1 MVGPSPRTTRPPT
14 PARNAAAP
22 RRCWGRGRGEGGMWP
37 ASPPSAPPASSD
49 YHERLGR
56 LQRGLR
62 DSEKKRLDLER
73 KLYEYNQSDICRVK
87 LKYVKLKKYLK
98 EIRESEKKAHT
109 RNQDYLKRFEHVQAH
124 VGHFTTNTEKLQE
137 LKNEYVAQM
146 KKMQLL
152 SKESPEARGEQKDK
166 DRGKVARQVGINL
179 GTAASRGLYH
189 PATIFMGRQMSA
201 MLSIRGFR
209 AEQKSPQPTKSVSIP
224 DPHSH
229 RQPARSGDVTDSCVG
244 QIHSDTQRLKKSD
257 KIDGKTSLQI
267 GEKMPV
273 TGSALSEEEQTHC
286 SQIGSNT
293 HHGESSLSEGKKSA
307 QLHSLLLARLSPE
320 NRTTDVKCDSSNR
333 SEGSEGEI
341 LTREHI
347 EVKEERA
354 GLPGAPISASE
365 CCASEN
371 ECSQEKG
378 SAWEGCSDH
387 VPPGDPESQKPFRK
401 MQEEQEEESLSSSSS
416 SSSDLTVSVSE
427 DDLIFKSPEPQPN
440 PSDKIEGEDGI
451 EALKLIHSEQE
462 RDALSTEK
470 HNCIL
475 QTLSSPD
482 SKKESSTNSPTRNH
496 RERERQR
503 HRQREKQAPCTGSPT
518 WDSIPGLQDRALGQ
532 RQAPNRCATQGSLEC
547 LIFEI
552 IQLYNRSD
560 ILKEDLEACRAAV
573 LHQLPRLLPEGS
585 SDEKQV
591 RFEHAPAAGLRARLG
606 QHVATLKEHDNSIK
620 EEVAKPSEVFPVK
633 NMNQTTRAAALL
645 KKALTEECD
654 GRSAIHSN
662 ESSCSLPSILNDNSG
677 IKEEK
682 PAAWLNSVHIKEQ
695 EISSDCGGESRE
707 ESMAA
712 KIPITETKAY
722 QLLKQSTL
730 QDNINH
736 TEDRFQKADVSV
748 LQLSGL
754 NISSGT
760 FKTKTTN
767 KIASEA
773 SFSSSEES
781 PLSRYE
787 NEKKLTTNLESKAFW
802 SESDDSNSEIE
813 AALRPRNRN
822 TSANDFDDFYD

>member
-22 RRCWGRGRGEGGMWP
+22 RRCWGRGRGEGGMRP
-37 ASPPSAPPASSD
+37 ASPPSAPLASSD

-401 MQEEQEEESLSSSSS
+401 MQEEQEEESLSSSS

-802 SESDDSNSEIE
+802 GESDDSNSEIE

>member
-22 RRCWGRGRGEGGMWP
+22 RRCWGRGRGEGGMRP

-401 MQEEQEEESLSSSSS
+401 MQEEQEEESLSSSS

-802 SESDDSNSEIE
+802 GESDDSNSEIE

>member
-1 MVGPSPRTTRPPT
+1 MR
-14 PARNAAAP
+14 
-22 RRCWGRGRGEGGMWP
+22 P
-37 ASPPSAPPASSD
+37 ASQPSAPLASSD
-49 YHERLGR
+49 YYERLGR

-109 RNQDYLKRFEHVQAH
+109 RNQDYLKWFEHVQAH

-137 LKNEYVAQM
+137 LK
-146 KKMQLL
+146 
-152 SKESPEARGEQKDK
+152 
-166 DRGKVARQVGINL
+166 VARQVGINS
-179 GTAASRGLYH
+179 GIAASRGLYH

-201 MLSIRGFR
+201 MLSIRGFH

-224 DPHSH
+224 DPHSR

-244 QIHSDTQRLKKSD
+244 QTHSDTQRLKKSD

-341 LTREHI
+341 LTQEHI

-387 VPPGDPESQKPFRK
+387 LPPRDPESQKPFRK

-440 PSDKIEGEDGI
+440 PSDKIKGEDGI

-482 SKKESSTNSPTRNH
+482 SKKESSTNSPTR
-496 RERERQR
+496 E
-503 HRQREKQAPCTGSPT
+503 
-518 WDSIPGLQDRALGQ
+518 
-532 RQAPNRCATQGSLEC
+532 
-547 LIFEI
+547 
-552 IQLYNRSD
+552 LYNRSD

-591 RFEHAPAAGLRARLG
+591 RFEHALAAGLRARLG
-606 QHVATLKEHDNSIK
+606 QHVATLKEQDNSIR
-620 EEVAKPSEVFPVK
+620 EAAAKPSEVFSVK

-682 PAAWLNSVHIKEQ
+682 PAPWLNSVHTKEQ

-730 QDNINH
+730 QDNTNH
-736 TEDRFQKADVSV
+736 TEDRFQKADVSL
-748 LQLSGL
+748 LQLSGKRGIFTQSQCPGDL
-754 NISSGT
+754 G
-760 FKTKTTN
+760 
-767 KIASEA
+767 
-773 SFSSSEES
+773 
-781 PLSRYE
+781 
-787 NEKKLTTNLESKAFW
+787 W
-802 SESDDSNSEIE
+802 Q
-813 AALRPRNRN
+813 
-822 TSANDFDDFYD
+822 

>member
-1 MVGPSPRTTRPPT
+1 M
-14 PARNAAAP
+14 
-22 RRCWGRGRGEGGMWP
+22 
-37 ASPPSAPPASSD
+37 
-49 YHERLGR
+49 
-56 LQRGLR
+56 Q
-62 DSEKKRLDLER
+62 
-73 KLYEYNQSDICRVK
+73 
-87 LKYVKLKKYLK
+87 
-98 EIRESEKKAHT
+98 
-109 RNQDYLKRFEHVQAH
+109 
-124 VGHFTTNTEKLQE
+124 
-137 LKNEYVAQM
+137 NEYVAQM

-416 SSSDLTVSVSE
+416 SSDLTVSVSE

-482 SKKESSTNSPTRNH
+482 SKKESSTNSPTR
-496 RERERQR
+496 
-503 HRQREKQAPCTGSPT
+503 K
-518 WDSIPGLQDRALGQ
+518 
-532 RQAPNRCATQGSLEC
+532 
-547 LIFEI
+547 
-552 IQLYNRSD
+552 
-560 ILKEDLEACRAAV
+560 
-573 LHQLPRLLPEGS
+573 
-585 SDEKQV
+585 
-591 RFEHAPAAGLRARLG
+591 FEHAPAAGLRARLG

-620 EEVAKPSEVFPVK
+620 EE
-633 NMNQTTRAAALL
+633 AAALL

-802 SESDDSNSEIE
+802 GESDDSNSEIE